1 MFSTALQR
9 AALAGVLVASAG
21 VARAQTSASD
31 ATLYRVFLTDGST
44 LVSYGEFA
52 RVADLVVLSLPLG
65 GTPAAPRLQLL
76 SIPAANVDWDR
87 TDAYA
92 EAARAARFAATRGPD
107 QYALLQQSVARALSD
122 IAVTPDADRKLAM
135 AIEARQNVTRWA
147 AEHFAY
153 RAPDVAELASLFDGV
168 IADVRAASGAKN
180 TNLALVAN
188 MAAPP
193 DVPMMAAPDL
203 QESTE
208 QAVRA
213 AALTTDTTERTS
225 LLRAI
230 AESLS
235 SVTNGEAWADP
246 LKLRVSTALATEEH
260 IDRSYSTLTSEIVRS
275 ADRYA
280 RDANVRAVLNLQ
292 QRALRE
298 DERLGRKRPQ
308 EFAALM
314 ASLDVK
320 LDGARRLRLARDQ
333 WAARLELLNEFQT
346 AIAQPVA
353 MLRECRVR
361 LEAIRQLDTTPR
373 RTLVWLQ
380 GQTSIVTRQLA
391 QVTAPVGG
399 ETALSLLSSAT
410 QLATRA
416 VTSRQQAVSTGEM
429 QPAWEAASAAAGALM
444 LLDRASDELQRLTR
458 PPDLK

>member
-1 MFSTALQR
+1 M
-9 AALAGVLVASAG
+9 
-21 VARAQTSASD
+21 
-31 ATLYRVFLTDGST
+31 
-44 LVSYGEFA
+44 
-52 RVADLVVLSLPLG
+52 
-65 GTPAAPRLQLL
+65 
-76 SIPAANVDWDR
+76 
-87 TDAYA
+87 
-92 EAARAARFAATRGPD
+92 
-107 QYALLQQSVARALSD
+107 ARALSD